1 MIKNS
6 SVTLEDVPM
15 QQSAMPT
22 QFAPAERLSSEEIQ
36 TQSAFFS
43 SLPYLRELA
52 DALPTIFV
60 VLNTYRQIIFANQA
74 LADLAGKKRPEELYG
89 LRPGEAFHCIHS
101 TETEGGCGTTE
112 FCRTCGAARA
122 ILAAIGGKRNV
133 QECRI
138 TTRDGQPLDLK
149 ALACPLRDGSGF
161 VSFALEDISHEKR
174 RRVLERIFFHDVLN
188 TAGGVRGLVEL
199 LKEENDPEEA
209 QELIDM
215 IWSGASMLIEE
226 INAQKQLSAAE
237 NGDLTVE
244 AETARTDDLLKE
256 VIGLYENQP
265 LARDRRLQLHPDSE
279 SVEFTTDPT
288 LVRRVLANMT
298 KNALEASSAGE
309 TVTLGTRRIEDR
321 VELWVHNR
329 GVMPRNSQLQIF
341 QRSFSTKGRGRGLGT
356 YSIKLLTERYLKG
369 RASFTSTEAEG
380 TTFFIS
386 LPLLG
391 ADGP

>member
-1 MIKNS
+1 
-6 SVTLEDVPM
+6 M
-15 QQSAMPT
+15 QHSAIPT
-22 QFAPAERLSSEEIQ
+22 QFAPAERLSSQEIQ
-36 TQSAFFS
+36 TQSASFS

-60 VLNTYRQIIFANQA
+60 VLNSYRQIVFANQA
-74 LADLAGKKRPEELYG
+74 LADFAGKNRPEELYG

-101 TETEGGCGTTE
+101 NETEGGCGTTE
-112 FCRTCGAARA
+112 FCRTCGAAHA
-122 ILAAIGGKRNV
+122 ILAAIGGKRDV

-138 TTRDGQPLDLK
+138 STRDGQSLDLK
-149 ALACPLRDGSGF
+149 ALACPLRNQGGF

-188 TAGGVRGLVEL
+188 TAGGVQGLVEL
-199 LKEENDPEEA
+199 LKEENDPKEA
-209 QELIDM
+209 EELIDM
-215 IWSGASMLIEE
+215 IWSGAHMLIDE

-244 AETARTDDLLKE
+244 AETARTDDFLKE
-256 VIGLYENQP
+256 VLGLYENQP
-265 LARDRRLQLHPDSE
+265 VARDRRLQLHPDSE

-298 KNALEASSAGE
+298 KNALEASCAGE
-309 TVTLGTRRIEDR
+309 TVTLGARRMEDR

-329 GVMPRNSQLQIF
+329 GVMPRDSQLQIF

-369 RASFTSTEAEG
+369 HASFTSTEAEG
-380 TTFFIS
+380 TTFYIS

-391 ADGP
+391 ADDR

>member
-1 MIKNS
+1 
-6 SVTLEDVPM
+6 M
-15 QQSAMPT
+15 QHSAMPT
-22 QFAPAERLSSEEIQ
+22 RFAPAERLSSEEIQ

-60 VLNTYRQIIFANQA
+60 VLNSYRQIVFANQA
-74 LADLAGKKRPEELYG
+74 LADFAGKNSPEELYG

-101 TETEGGCGTTE
+101 NETEGGCGTTE

-122 ILAAIGGKRNV
+122 ILAAIGGKRDV

-138 TTRDGQPLDLK
+138 TTRDGQSLDLK
-149 ALACPLRDGSGF
+149 ALACPLRNQSGF

-188 TAGGVRGLVEL
+188 TAGGVQGLAEL
-199 LKEENDPEEA
+199 LKEENDPKEA
-209 QELIDM
+209 EELIDM
-215 IWSGASMLIEE
+215 IWSGAHMLIEE

-244 AETARTDDLLKE
+244 QQTARTDEFLKE
-256 VIGLYENQP
+256 VLGLYENQTV
-265 LARDRRLQLHPDSE
+265 ARDRRLQLHLDSE

-298 KNALEASSAGE
+298 KNALEASCAGE
-309 TVTLGTRRIEDR
+309 TVTLGARRMEDR

-329 GVMPRNSQLQIF
+329 GVMPRDSQLQIF

-369 RASFTSTEAEG
+369 HASFTSTEAEG
-380 TTFFIS
+380 TTFYIS
-386 LPLLG
+386 LPMQLG
-391 ADGP
+391 EG